1 MADTTPPTSDPTA
14 LPQLEHRL
22 ADPEPMCLAM
32 VAVEPV
38 APATGQWTP
47 TQALIEEVK
56 RRLGDN
62 LRRYDELD
70 LLEDGRFVIVL
81 RTLADAS
88 VLASRMQRIFEA
100 LDAPYVVDGTELQV
114 RALLG
119 AAIRMPQ
126 EDTQTFLSRVL
137 SAVDEARRSG
147 GRAPVIH

>member
-1 MADTTPPTSDPTA
+1 MADTTPPTSPIA
-14 LPQLEHRL
+14 LPQLERRL
-22 ADPEPMCLAM
+22 TDPEPMCLAM
-32 VAVEPV
+32 VAVEP
-38 APATGQWTP
+38 ATPAAGQWAP
-47 TQALIEEVK
+47 TRALLDEVGE
-56 RRLGDN
+56 RLGDN

-70 LLEDGRFVIVL
+70 LLEDGRFVVVL

-137 SAVDEARRSG
+137 GAVEEARRSG
-147 GRAPVIH
+147 GRAPVIS